1 MSNSHFAARY
11 IQPHIFPVAI
21 TIITIFI
28 ALTGSEVQQE
38 LRYER
43 TRIFAGEVWRFFSA
57 HFVHL
62 GWVHLLMNL
71 AALGLIWGLAWRT
84 LRASAWVVISSI
96 SMASI
101 SAGLLIFNPA
111 LEWYVGLSG
120 MLHGLFLAGIMA
132 ALVHPCDVQGCA
144 RAARDRMPKAACT
157 AAAPAHRFE
166 IVLLLLTLFGKVAW
180 EQLYGALPGSA
191 EFAGGAVVVD
201 AHLYG
206 LIGGLVGVLPYVLVT
221 RHSKPMG

>member
-1 MSNSHFAARY
+1 MSNSPCATRH
-11 IQPHIFPVAI
+11 IQPHIFPVIIAF
-21 TIITIFI
+21 ITIFI
-28 ALTGSEVQQE
+28 ALTGSEVQQK

-43 TRIFAGEVWRFFSA
+43 TSIFAGEVWRLFTA

-71 AALGLIWGLAWRT
+71 AALGLIWALAWRT
-84 LRASAWVVISSI
+84 LRVSAWLVISLA
-96 SMASI
+96 SMVSV
-101 SAGLLIFNPA
+101 SVGLMIFNPT

-132 ALVHPCDVQGCA
+132 NLRSGY
-144 RAARDRMPKAACT
+144 RL
-157 AAAPAHRFE
+157 E
-166 IVLLLLTLFGKVAW
+166 IILLLALCGKVAW
-180 EQLYGALPGSA
+180 EQFYGPLPGSA

-206 LIGGLVGVLPYVLVT
+206 LVGGLISVLPYVLLQHQG
-221 RHSKPMG
+221 RQ